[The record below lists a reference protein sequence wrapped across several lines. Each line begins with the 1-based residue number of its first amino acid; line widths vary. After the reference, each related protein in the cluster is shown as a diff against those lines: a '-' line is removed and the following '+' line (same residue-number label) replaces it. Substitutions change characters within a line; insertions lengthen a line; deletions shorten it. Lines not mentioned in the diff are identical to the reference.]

1 MPGLNQLKQF
11 NSDILNLGDEV
22 KIRSARGEKPV
33 TVKIPKKITVADD
46 SADFAEGM
54 PFVSEEDVQQAEAA
68 AAEREREKYNVDG
81 LFDDGSSKGKE
92 AAPEAAPAPIVPDVS
107 DLLNPGTDF

>member
-11 NSDILNLGDEV
+11 NADILTLGDEV

-54 PFVSEEDVQQAEAA
+54 PVVSEEEVLRPKLRPQKGSVKNITLRACLTTVPVQ
-68 AAEREREKYNVDG
+68 RRR
-81 LFDDGSSKGKE
+81 L
-92 AAPEAAPAPIVPDVS
+92 
-107 DLLNPGTDF
+107 